1 MTITIGLGWWLAP
14 LGVTI
19 VAVFLAWVLDRP
31 SGPSTA
37 VGSIVDALQSA
48 VLFGA
53 AIIVS
58 LLAWLIWVV
67 LT

>member
-19 VAVFLAWVLDRP
+19 VAFSWAWFLDRP
-31 SGPSTA
+31 GKSSTA
-37 VGSIVDALQSA
+37 VGNIVDALQSMFM
-48 VLFGA
+48 FGA

-58 LLAWLIWVV
+58 LLAWLIWAV